1 MYMSFYKLR
10 GEPFGITPD
19 PRFLFLSA
27 AHREALAAL
36 VYGVSQR
43 KGFISII
50 GEVGTGK
57 TIILRAFLEGIDP
70 SQTTAISL
78 LNPLATFDQ
87 ILEEILPPDFRGST
101 RDRFRTLQE
110 WLINEYRQGRNVV
123 VAIDE
128 AQCMSPATME
138 RLRLLSNLETAEHK
152 LIQVVL
158 AGQPELEH
166 KLAQP
171 NLRQFRERIAVRAK
185 IWPLNQSDSVAYI
198 NHRLSKVVQP
208 GSKPIFTRLTLKF
221 LARNARGNPRRLN
234 ILCDSAL
241 LAGFSYQKQ
250 PIPWRIAWEA
260 RNGASRRPKWRP
272 ASVVRTLAVTGLIAA
287 TIGIALFGS
296 RMFSDRASEMRSSAV
311 GTIFRQH
318 IGQADHDSNRIPDI
332 ETAAVGDSIQAGMIP
347 NVAPSGVD
355 RTMLADLPDSEVTA
369 NSITVADNGRAS
381 GIDFTYAAETV
392 VVNRGDGLWQLCRE
406 IYGDV
411 DAELVQK
418 VIEANPH
425 IPDPNNLAV
434 GEELVFPRLAA
445 SGEPISA
452 RVTKADLED

>member
-1 MYMSFYKLR
+1 
-10 GEPFGITPD
+10 
-19 PRFLFLSA
+19 
-27 AHREALAAL
+27 
-36 VYGVSQR
+36 
-43 KGFISII
+43 
-50 GEVGTGK
+50 
-57 TIILRAFLEGIDP
+57 
-70 SQTTAISL
+70 
-78 LNPLATFDQ
+78 
-87 ILEEILPPDFRGST
+87 
-101 RDRFRTLQE
+101 LQE
-110 WLINEYRQGRNVV
+110 WLIDEYRQGRNVV

-158 AGQPELEH
+158 AGQPELEQ

-208 GSKPIFTRLTLKF
+208 GSRPIFTRLALKY
-221 LARNARGNPRRLN
+221 LARNAGGNPRRLN

-260 RNGASRRPKWRP
+260 RNAGSRRPNWRA

-287 TIGIALFGS
+287 TIGIAFFGS
-296 RMFSDRASEMRSSAV
+296 RMFSDRTSAMRSSAV
-311 GTIFRQH
+311 GTILRQRTELSDAGFVRVPE
-318 IGQADHDSNRIPDI
+318 IT
-332 ETAAVGDSIQAGMIP
+332 TAAVRDSVNFETQPI
-347 NVAPSGVD
+347 VAFSRDDHALMP
-355 RTMLADLPDSEVTA
+355 DLPDTELTA
-369 NSITVADNGRAS
+369 KSITGADNGRAS
-381 GIDFTYAAETV
+381 RIDFSYASETV
-392 VVNRGDGLWQLCRE
+392 VINQGDGLWQLCRE

-434 GEELVFPRLAA
+434 GEEIVFPRLAA

-452 RVTKADLED
+452 RVTQADLED

>member
-78 LNPLATFDQ
+78 LNPLANFDQ
-87 ILEEILPPDFRGST
+87 ILEEILPPDFEGSST
-101 RDRFRTLQE
+101 DRFRTLQE
-110 WLINEYRQGRNVV
+110 WLIEEYRQGRNVV

-128 AQCMSPATME
+128 AQCMSPSTME

-158 AGQPELEH
+158 AGQPELEQ

-171 NLRQFRERIAVRAK
+171 NLRQFRERIAVAAK
-185 IWPLNQSDSVAYI
+185 IWPLSQSDSVAYI
-198 NHRLSKVVQP
+198 NHRLSKVTQP
-208 GSKPIFTRLTLKF
+208 GSKPIFTHSALNF
-221 LARNARGNPRRLN
+221 LARKAKGNPRRMN

-250 PIPWRIAWEA
+250 PIPWRITWES
-260 RNGASRRPKWRP
+260 RSGASSPASWRQP
-272 ASVVRTLAVTGLIAA
+272 SVVRTLAVAGLIAA
-287 TIGIALFGS
+287 SVAVAFFGARMTADNVEDLQPSVLGAVSSQMDDTRVAQLQNPLANEIVENPGLSQNEPNLIVMQSGADADVIGGITESVVAPALLNATEISESNNAEFA
-296 RMFSDRASEMRSSAV
+296 FASEK
-311 GTIFRQH
+311 
-318 IGQADHDSNRIPDI
+318 
-332 ETAAVGDSIQAGMIP
+332 
-347 NVAPSGVD
+347 
-355 RTMLADLPDSEVTA
+355 
-369 NSITVADNGRAS
+369 
-381 GIDFTYAAETV
+381 V

-406 IYGDV
+406 IYGEV
-411 DAELVQK
+411 DAAMVRK

-425 IPDPNNLAV
+425 IPDPNNLTI
-434 GEELVFPRLAA
+434 GQEITFPRLATA
-445 SGEPISA
+445 GNSTSTRMTNAE
-452 RVTKADLED
+452 LED